1 MHVDQSFSTV
11 LTFLNEYVIEIRTA
25 GLSRDNKIFRKK
37 ENKYYLETLV
47 WNLLFRLEAGAYHHD
62 KVIDIVNMR
71 LEELEGIKISEKY
84 LSPDFTGNMTSK
96 VIIDCKATIFELIAF
111 LVSIRSMLDS
121 LTKIISFYLKD
132 PKFHSIADLNKYLEK
147 KYLKAEKPFPIEVFT
162 IVNQH
167 WIDWIEY
174 LRDYRGD
181 LVHELTISSSA
192 EHEVRYIPCIQNG
205 KKISKKIENVSNFF
219 IPKDPKFEYI
229 LGGFDQELP
238 FKELTITHEQKN
250 ADGAV
255 VYRDVSIE
263 KKIDENRMIE
273 IKSFVN
279 LYFEK
284 AVVLVTE
291 IITSLRKSRFTYLTL
306 E

>member
-1 MHVDQSFSTV
+1 MHVDQSLSAIW
-11 LTFLNEYVIEIRTA
+11 TFLDAYVTEIRNA
-25 GLSRDNKIFRKK
+25 EFSRDNQIFRKK

-47 WNLLFRLEAGAYHHD
+47 RDLLFRLEAGAYHND
-62 KVIDIVNMR
+62 RVIDIVNMR
-71 LEELEGIKISEKY
+71 LEELERIKIPEKD
-84 LSPDFTGNMTSK
+84 LPSDITGKMTFK
-96 VIIDCKATIFELIAF
+96 VSIQCKATIFELIAF

-121 LTKIISFYLKD
+121 LTKIISVYLKGT
-132 PKFHSIADLNKYLEK
+132 KFQSIATLHKYIEK
-147 KYLKAEKPFPIEVFT
+147 QYLKNEKTVPFEVFT

-167 WIDWIEY
+167 WIDWVKY

-205 KKISKKIENVSNFF
+205 KKISKKIEMVTNFF

-229 LGGFDQELP
+229 LEGFDQEPP
-238 FKELTITHEQKN
+238 FIESTSIYEQKN
-250 ADGAV
+250 ADGEV
-255 VYRDVSIE
+255 VNREVSIE
-263 KKIDENRMIE
+263 KKINEDQMIE

-291 IITSLRKSRFTYLTL
+291 IIISLRKSRFTYLTL